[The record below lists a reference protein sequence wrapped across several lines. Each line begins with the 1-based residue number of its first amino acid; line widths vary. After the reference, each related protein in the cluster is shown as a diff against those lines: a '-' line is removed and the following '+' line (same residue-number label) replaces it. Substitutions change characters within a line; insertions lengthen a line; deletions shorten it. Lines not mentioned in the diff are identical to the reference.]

1 VDAGS
6 HIEKLDPMPKNL
18 ALFGAYLQNVSKHL
32 QRGFKR
38 TQITKPIPVK
48 AYGRPPS
55 ASSQMSLW
63 GSDDFNYITR
73 KRWSGRWT
81 KKQLEPLWY
90 RKDFASDELNT
101 TIHNLRVTPSALY
114 GMDDAGG
121 FDNYILRTPPEELR
135 SATGE
140 KMKEVMKFYQKN
152 PEVKAW
158 GLPWKVY
165 LRRRSREDPAYAR
178 YVHEARKE
186 ASGKIQAAQHVKFS
200 PYYLPTHAL
209 MHPARQ
215 EFVEGSIQPKLNL
228 WWRDTPALAAAFRRR
243 LTEAKS
249 FERAHA
255 DHREPMGFRYGQ
267 TMGGGGKQATQVR
280 MRSKNHRYRHLRPY

>member
-1 VDAGS
+1 
-6 HIEKLDPMPKNL
+6 MPKNL
-18 ALFGAYLQNVSKHL
+18 NLFGAYLQRVSRKL
-32 QRGFKR
+32 QKGFKR
-38 TQITKPIPVK
+38 TQLTKPIPVK

-55 ASSQMSLW
+55 ASSQMALW
-63 GSDDFNYITR
+63 GSDDFQKVTR

-81 KKQLEPLWY
+81 KKQVQPSNY
-90 RKDFASDELNT
+90 KKDFASDLLNT
-101 TIHNLRVTPSALY
+101 TIFNLRVTPSALY

-121 FDNYILRTPPEELR
+121 FDDYILRTPPEELR

-140 KMKEVMKFYQKN
+140 KMREVMYFYMNN

-165 LRRRSREDPAYAR
+165 LRQKNRKDPAYAR
-178 YVHEARKE
+178 YVHESRKE
-186 ASGKIQAAQHVKFS
+186 ASGRVQAVAHARFS

-215 EFVEGSIQPKLNL
+215 EFVEGSVQPKLNL
-228 WWRDTPALAAAFRRR
+228 WWRESPALAAAFRRR
-243 LTEAKS
+243 LAEAKS

-255 DHREPMGFRYGQ
+255 DHREPSGFRYGQ

-280 MRSKNHRYRHLRPY
+280 LREKTHRFRNLRPY

>member
-1 VDAGS
+1 
-6 HIEKLDPMPKNL
+6 MPKNL
-18 ALFGAYLQNVSKHL
+18 SLFGAYLQNVGRRHQK
-32 QRGFKR
+32 GFKR

-63 GSDDFNYITR
+63 GSDDFNYKTR

-81 KKQLEPLWY
+81 KKFLEPKNY
-90 RKDFASDELNT
+90 KKDFASDALNT
-101 TIHNLRVTPSALY
+101 TVHNLRVTPSALY
-114 GMDDAGG
+114 AMDDAGG
-121 FDNYILRTPPEELR
+121 FDDYILRTSPEELR

-140 KMKEVMKFYQKN
+140 KMREVMYFYMMN

-165 LRRRSREDPAYAR
+165 LRAKNRKDPAYAR

-186 ASGKIQAAQHVKFS
+186 ASGAALARQHVKFS
-200 PYYLPTHAL
+200 PYYLPTSAL

-215 EFVEGSIQPKLNL
+215 EFVEGSAQPQMNL
-228 WWRDTPALAAAFRRR
+228 WWRSMPGLEAAFRRR
-243 LTEAKS
+243 LGEAKS

-255 DHREPMGFRYGQ
+255 DHREPNAFRYGQ
-267 TMGGGGKQATQVR
+267 TMGGGGKQSTQVR
-280 MRSKNHRYRHLRPY
+280 LRSKTHRIRHLRPF

>member
-1 VDAGS
+1 
-6 HIEKLDPMPKNL
+6 MPKNL
-18 ALFGAYLQNVSKHL
+18 SLFGAYMQNVSRL
-32 QRGFKR
+32 IQRKYKK
-38 TQITKPIPVK
+38 TQITKQIPVK
-48 AYGRPPS
+48 AYGRSPS
-55 ASSQMSLW
+55 ASSQMSLF
-63 GSDDFNYITR
+63 GSDDFNYKTR
-73 KRWSGRWT
+73 MRWTGRWT
-81 KKQLEPLWY
+81 RKQMKPLNY
-90 RKDFASDELNT
+90 RKDFVSENLNS

-121 FDNYILRTPPEELR
+121 FDDYILRTPPEELR

-140 KMKEVMKFYQKN
+140 KMREVMYFYMNN
-152 PEVKAW
+152 PKVKSW

-165 LRRRSREDPAYAR
+165 LRNRNRKDPAYAR

-186 ASGKIQAAQHVKFS
+186 ASGRGAAREHVRFS

-215 EFVEGSIQPKLNL
+215 EFVEGSVQPQLNL

-243 LTEAKS
+243 LGEAKS

-255 DHREPMGFRYGQ
+255 DHREPMSFRYGQ
-267 TMGGGGKQATQVR
+267 TMGGGGKQATAVR
-280 MRSKNHRYRHLRPY
+280 LRSKTHRYRHLRPY

>member
-1 VDAGS
+1 
-6 HIEKLDPMPKNL
+6 MPKNL
-18 ALFGAYLQNVSKHL
+18 SLFGAYLQNVSRHL
-32 QRGFKR
+32 QKGFKR

-55 ASSQMSLW
+55 ASSQMAVW
-63 GSDDFNYITR
+63 GSDDYNWITR
-73 KRWSGRWT
+73 KRWSGRWS
-81 KKQLEPLWY
+81 KKRYTPFNY
-90 RKDFASDELNT
+90 RKDFVSDNLNT
-101 TIHNLRVTPSALY
+101 TIHNLKVTPSALY
-114 GMDDAGG
+114 SMDDAGG
-121 FDNYILRTPPEELR
+121 FDDYILRTPPEELR

-140 KMKEVMKFYQKN
+140 KMREVMYFYMDN
-152 PEVKAW
+152 PLVKSW

-165 LRRRSREDPAYAR
+165 LRNKNRQDPAYAR

-186 ASGKIQAAQHVKFS
+186 ASGKTQAHQHARFS

-228 WWRDTPALAAAFRRR
+228 WWKESPALAAAFRRR

-255 DHREPMGFRYGQ
+255 DHREPAGFRYGQ
-267 TMGGGGKQATQVR
+267 TMGGGGKQATQVK
-280 MRSKNHRYRHLRPY
+280 MRSKNHHFRNLRPY